1 MNMLVLK
8 TKGDVSIHAL
18 NAKENLF
25 GNNVGLILLTVSLYE
40 FSREV

>member
-8 TKGDVSIHAL
+8 TKGDVNIHAS

-25 GNNVGLILLTVSLYE
+25 GNNVGLILLPGSLYE
-40 FSREV
+40 YSREE